1 MQPKVNA
8 LRRGLSVIRETFA
21 RKKVVEQTE
30 RSLSKILEGLEA
42 LGLLEAQ
49 CVVEVMCTAFE
60 GKFDIISP
68 AISRYWLLSRIV

>member
-1 MQPKVNA
+1 MP
-8 LRRGLSVIRETFA
+8 E
-21 RKKVVEQTE
+21 KKVMEQTE
-30 RSLSKILEGLEA
+30 RSLSKIFEGLEA

-68 AISRYWLLSRIV
+68 AISRCWLLSRRV